1 MEHPPG
7 SKFVDMRPYY
17 APLSVRAIN
26 GEEADADQDDAA
38 RLAMPWEQRC
48 ENVLA
53 DTFRGLHHINRER
66 IKKDSVAK
74 RWEYNHFNELTT
86 YDYDELTRFVLSC
99 HRWCVRGS
107 IAPSSPRHIR
117 IVLHPRDSRDGDS
130 YWERHP
136 TIQDAIEKFE
146 GVEK

>member
-26 GEEADADQDDAA
+26 GEETDADPDDAE
-38 RLAMPWEQRC
+38 RLALPWEQRC

-66 IKKDSVAK
+66 IKIGDKCV
-74 RWEYNHFNELTT
+74 EYNHWSELTT
-86 YDYDELTRFVLSC
+86 FDYDELTRFVLSC

-107 IAPSSPRHIR
+107 IGGSSPKYIR
-117 IVLHPRDSRDGDS
+117 IRLHPRDNRDGEHGWDK
-130 YWERHP
+130 HP
-136 TIQDAIEKFE
+136 TIEDAIRKFE
-146 GVEK
+146 GA